1 MESKRQAIVKV
12 CKDNTNVT
20 LTHGDKRMQ
29 AAVRELDCDTKTKV
43 KIEPEVLDIQIG
55 QAGQR
60 RIMVTDCYR

>member
-1 MESKRQAIVKV
+1 MESKRQAAVRV

-20 LTHGDKRMQ
+20 LAHGDKRVK
-29 AAVRELDCDTKTKV
+29 AAGRELDTDTKTKV

-60 RIMVTDCYR
+60 RIMAPDCYR